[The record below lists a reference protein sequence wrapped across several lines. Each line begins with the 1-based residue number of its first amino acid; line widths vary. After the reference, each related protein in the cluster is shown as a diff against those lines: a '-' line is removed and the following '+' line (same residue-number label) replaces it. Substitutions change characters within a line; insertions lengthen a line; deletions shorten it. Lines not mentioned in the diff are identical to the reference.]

1 MPALRPPEPRAPWP
15 APDAEQARAVAHRG
29 GALLVRGAPGTG
41 KTTTALHLVADRVT
55 SGELATDDV
64 LLLAPTRRAAARLRD
79 ELSARLR
86 RTTGAPVVRTAS
98 SVAFAVLRARATLLG
113 EPAPLLISGPEQD
126 LVLADLLAG
135 HAEGEGVP
143 ITWPA
148 SVPVEARTLRAFR
161 DELRDLLMR
170 AAERGLGP
178 SDLARLGRAHG
189 RPEWEAA
196 AALYAEY
203 LDVTRLRS
211 GTPDAGA
218 RYDPAVIV
226 DEAAEALRAW
236 DDEVSAPRP
245 RWRLVVV
252 DDHQESTAATARL
265 LHVLV
270 ADGAELVLLAD
281 PDAAVQTFR
290 GATPALVDR
299 ATVAPSGS
307 ELGAFAA
314 DEVVLRR
321 AWRHGAELRAVVRTV
336 TEQIK
341 GPGRAHRAAEAAGGV
356 AGAAATDTGVATG
369 SGPADSAA
377 VQVALLRSPA
387 QEAAYVAHLLR
398 SAYLRGRVPWRQ
410 MAVVVRAGGQV
421 SALRRALVDAGVPV
435 AVSGSDVPLR
445 AEPAVRPLLL
455 ALDLL
460 TRDEPATAA
469 EVADLLTTS
478 LGGLDAVGLR
488 RLRRVLRAQERAE
501 DGERGSDELLL
512 EVVGDPL
519 RAARLPGVV
528 RRGVQRLAQV
538 LADGRAA
545 LADGGGAPEVLWA
558 MWSAADV
565 AGAWQRVAL
574 AGGPAGARAD
584 RDLDAVLAL
593 FTAAEQFVDRF
604 PQAPAAAFGLHLRSQ
619 DLPADSLAPQ
629 ADQAGAVELL
639 TAAGAAGGEW
649 DIVVVAGVQEG
660 VWPDLRL
667 RDQLLG
673 AQHLVEVVAGRATPG
688 DAGPDRYLQARAAV
702 LDDEL
707 RAFAV
712 AVSRARERLVVT
724 AVRDADHGP
733 SGLVELVQP
742 APQDDKEPDP
752 RLAHVPPALDLR
764 AVVAQA
770 RSRLEEDLARAPEE
784 VVAAHAAT
792 HPAARLLARLAAE
805 GVPGADPAGWYGVGG
820 PSTQDPLW
828 PVDAVVPL
836 SPSKLETAASC
847 ALRWALEGA
856 GGTSADTTE
865 QSLGTLVHA
874 IAADL
879 PEGTQAELAAALD
892 ARWSTLD
899 LPEGWVGTQQ
909 RRRAEQMIRH
919 LAAYL
924 GDAGDVVAVEQP
936 FTVELGE
943 AARVVLRGVVDRLER
958 EEGPDGTPRL
968 RVVDLKT
975 GKSPVSTQE
984 ATRHPQL
991 GAYQLAVEAGA
1002 FDEVADGVRTGG
1014 AALVYVGTQNKD
1026 YTTRDQRPLPEDAD
1040 PAWAA
1045 DLVAGVAEAA
1055 RRSAMEARAG
1065 QMCRVCAVRRSCPLQ
1080 EEGRV
1085 VGS

>member
-1 MPALRPPEPRAPWP
+1 MPALRPPDPRAPWP
-15 APDAEQARAVAHRG
+15 APDADQARAIAHRG
-29 GALLVRGAPGTG
+29 RALLVRGAPGTG

-86 RTTGAPVVRTAS
+86 RTTGAPVVRTPS
-98 SVAFAVLRARATLLG
+98 SAAFAVLRARATLLG

-143 ITWPA
+143 IAWPA
-148 SVPVEARTLRAFR
+148 SVPEQARTLRAFR

-178 SDLARLGRAHG
+178 ADLARLGRTHG

-226 DEAAEALRAW
+226 DEAAEALHAW
-236 DDEVSAPRP
+236 EDEVSAPRP

-265 LHVLV
+265 LHVL
-270 ADGAELVLLAD
+270 AGDGAELVLVAD

-290 GATPALVDR
+290 GASPGLVER
-299 ATVAPSGS
+299 ATLAPAGS

-314 DEVVLRR
+314 DEVVLTRV
-321 AWRHGAELRAVVRTV
+321 WRHGAEVRSVVRTV
-336 TEQIK
+336 TEQIR
-341 GPGRAHRAAEAAGGV
+341 GPGRAHRAAAAGQPGRRDD
-356 AGAAATDTGVATG
+356 A
-369 SGPADSAA
+369 PA
-377 VQVALLRSPA
+377 VTVALLRSPA
-387 QEAAYVAHLLR
+387 QESAHVAYLLR
-398 SAYLRGRVPWRQ
+398 SAYLHGGVPWRR
-410 MAVVVRAGGQV
+410 MAVVVRSGAQV
-421 SALRRALVDAGVPV
+421 SALRRTLVDAGVPV

-445 AEPAVRPLLL
+445 AEPAVRPMLL
-455 ALDLL
+455 ALDVA
-460 TRDEPATAA
+460 TRDQPATAA

-488 RLRRVLRAQERAE
+488 RLRRALRAQERAE
-501 DGERGSDELLL
+501 GGERTSDELLL
-512 EVVGDPL
+512 EVVGDPV
-519 RAARLPGVV
+519 RAAQLPGVV
-528 RRGVQRLAQV
+528 RRGAQRLAQA

-545 LADGGGAPEVLWA
+545 LAAGGGAPEVLWA
-558 MWSAADV
+558 MWAAADV
-565 AGAWQRVAL
+565 AASWQRTAL
-574 AGGPAGARAD
+574 TGGPAGARVD

-604 PQAPAAAFGLHLRSQ
+604 PQAPAAAFVEHLRAQ

-649 DIVVVAGVQEG
+649 DLVVVAGVQEG

-673 AQHLVEVVAGRATPG
+673 AQHLVEVLAGRAAPG
-688 DAGPDRYLQARAAV
+688 DGGPERYAQARAAV

-712 AVSRARERLVVT
+712 AVSRARTRLVVT
-724 AVRDADHGP
+724 AVRDADHAP

-742 APQDDKEPDP
+742 GPDDDAEPDP
-752 RLAHVPPALDLR
+752 RVASVSAALDLR

-770 RSRLEEDLARAPEE
+770 RSWLESDVARAPATVGPAE
-784 VVAAHAAT
+784 AAA
-792 HPAARLLARLAAE
+792 HPAARLLARLVAA
-805 GVPGADPAGWYGVGG
+805 GVPGADPGGWYGVGG
-820 PSTQDPLW
+820 ASTHAPLW
-828 PVDAVVPL
+828 PADAVVPL
-836 SPSKLETAASC
+836 TPSTLETASSC

-856 GGTSADTTE
+856 GGTSADSTE

-874 IAADL
+874 IAAEL
-879 PEGTQAELAAALD
+879 PQGSHAELAAALD
-892 ARWSTLD
+892 ARWSSLD

-909 RRRAEQMIRH
+909 RRRADSMIRQ

-924 GDAGDVVAVEQP
+924 RDAGEVVAVEQP
-936 FTVELGE
+936 FTAELGE
-943 AARVVLRGVVDRLER
+943 AGRVVLRGVVDRLER
-958 EEGPDGTPRL
+958 VVDPDGEPQL

-975 GKSPVSTQE
+975 GKNAVSQE
-984 ATRHPQL
+984 EAARHPQL

-1002 FDEVADGVRTGG
+1002 FDDVADGVRTGG
-1014 AALVYVGTQNKD
+1014 AALVYVGTANQD
-1026 YTTRDQRPLPEDAD
+1026 YTTRDQRPLPQD
-1040 PAWAA
+1040 PAPTWAA
-1045 DLVAGVAEAA
+1045 DLVSGVADAV
-1055 RRSAMEARAG
+1055 RQSAMVASTG
-1065 QMCRVCAVRRSCPLQ
+1065 DMCRFCAVRRSCPLQ

>member
-15 APDAEQARAVAHRG
+15 APDADQALALAHRG

-41 KTTTALHLVADRVT
+41 KTTTALHLVADRVA
-55 SGELATDDV
+55 SGELDTDDV
-64 LLLAPTRRAAARLRD
+64 LLLAPTRRAAGRLRD

-86 RTTGAPVVRTAS
+86 RTTGAPVVRTPS
-98 SVAFAVLRARATLLG
+98 SAAFAILRARATLLG

-143 ITWPA
+143 IAWPP

-170 AAERGLGP
+170 AAERGLRP
-178 SDLARLGRAHG
+178 VELARLGREHG

-218 RYDPAVIV
+218 RFDPAVIV
-226 DEAAEALRAW
+226 DEAAEALSAW
-236 DDEVSAPRP
+236 EDEVSAPRP

-265 LHVLV
+265 LHVLA

-290 GATPALVDR
+290 GAAPALVDR

-321 AWRHGAELRAVVRTV
+321 AWRHGAELRRVVRTV

-341 GPGRAHRAAEAAGGV
+341 GPGRAHRAAEAAAAPGAAPGDGGV
-356 AGAAATDTGVATG
+356 AE
-369 SGPADSAA
+369 
-377 VQVALLRSPA
+377 VALLRSSA
-387 QEAAYVAHLLR
+387 QEAAHVAHLLR
-398 SAYLRGRVPWRQ
+398 SAYLHDGLPWRR
-410 MAVVVRAGGQV
+410 MAVVVRAGAQV
-421 SALRRALVDAGVPV
+421 SAFRRALVDAGVPV

-455 ALDLL
+455 ALDLV

-469 EVADLLTTS
+469 EVADLLTTP

-488 RLRRVLRAQERAE
+488 RLRRVLRAEERAE
-501 DGERGSDELLL
+501 GGERGSDELLL

-519 RAARLPGVV
+519 RAGRLPGVV

-538 LADGRAA
+538 LADGRGA

-565 AGAWQRVAL
+565 AGSWQRAAL
-574 AGGPAGARAD
+574 AGGPGGARAD

-649 DIVVVAGVQEG
+649 DLVVVAGVQEG

-667 RDQLLG
+667 RDHLLG
-673 AQHLVEVVAGRATPG
+673 AQHLVEVLAGRAAPG
-688 DAGPDRYLQARAAV
+688 DDGPGRYLQARGAV

-712 AVSRARERLVVT
+712 AVSRARARLVVT
-724 AVRDADHGP
+724 AVRDTDNAP
-733 SGLVELVQP
+733 SGLVDLVRP
-742 APQDDKEPDP
+742 GPDDDTEPDP
-752 RLAHVPPALDLR
+752 RLAVVPPALDLR

-770 RSRLEEDLARAPEE
+770 RGRLESDLARPPAG
-784 VVAAHAAT
+784 VGAAQAGA

-805 GVPGADPAGWYGVGG
+805 RVPGADPAGWYGVDG
-820 PSTQDPLW
+820 PSTDAPLW
-828 PVDAVVPL
+828 PEDAVVPL

-856 GGTSADTTE
+856 GGTSADTAE

-874 IAADL
+874 VAAEL

-899 LPEGWVGTQQ
+899 LPEGWVGAQQ
-909 RRRAEQMIRH
+909 RRRADSMVRH

-924 GDAGDVVAVEQP
+924 RDAGEVVAVEQP
-936 FTVELGE
+936 FSAELGE
-943 AARVVLRGVVDRLER
+943 DARVVLRGVVDRLER
-958 EEGPDGTPRL
+958 VVGPDGRPRL

-975 GKSPVSTQE
+975 GKNAVSKDE
-984 ATRHPQL
+984 AARHPQL

-1002 FDEVADGVRTGG
+1002 FDDVADGVRTGG
-1014 AALVYVGTQNKD
+1014 AALVYVGTANKD
-1026 YTTRDQRPLPEDAD
+1026 YTTRDQRALPDDAE
-1040 PAWAA
+1040 PSWAA
-1045 DLVAGVAEAA
+1045 ELVAGVAEAA
-1055 RRSAMEARAG
+1055 RRSAMTASAG
-1065 QMCRVCAVRRSCPLQ
+1065 QMCRYCAVRRSCPLQ
-1080 EEGRV
+1080 DEGRV

>member
-15 APDAEQARAVAHRG
+15 APDADQALALSRRG

-55 SGELATDDV
+55 SGELTTDDV

-79 ELSARLR
+79 ELSGRLR
-86 RTTGAPVVRTAS
+86 RTTGAPVVRTPS
-98 SVAFAVLRARATLLG
+98 SAAFAVLRARATLLG

-143 ITWPA
+143 ITWPP

-170 AAERGLGP
+170 AAERGLRP
-178 SDLARLGRAHG
+178 VELARLGRTHG

-203 LDVTRLRS
+203 LEVTQLRAS
-211 GTPDAGA
+211 TPDAGA

-236 DDEVSAPRP
+236 EDEVSAPRP

-290 GATPALVDR
+290 GASPALVDR

-321 AWRHGAELRAVVRTV
+321 AWRHGGELRGVVRAV

-341 GPGRAHRAAEAAGGV
+341 GPGRAHRAAEAAGPVGV
-356 AGAAATDTGVATG
+356 ADGAGTADAPGAAGGAGAAE
-369 SGPADSAA
+369 
-377 VQVALLRSPA
+377 VALLRSPA
-387 QEAAYVAHLLR
+387 QEAAHVAHLLR
-398 SAYLRGRVPWRQ
+398 SAYLHDGLPWRR

-455 ALDLL
+455 ALDLV
-460 TRDEPATAA
+460 TREEPATTT

-488 RLRRVLRAQERAE
+488 RLRRVLRAEERAE
-501 DGERGSDELLL
+501 GGERGSDELLL

-545 LADGGGAPEVLWA
+545 LVGGGGAPEVLWA
-558 MWSAADV
+558 MWSASDV
-565 AGAWQRVAL
+565 AGSWQRTAL

-604 PQAPAAAFGLHLRSQ
+604 PQAPAAAFGLHLRAQ

-649 DIVVVAGVQEG
+649 DLVVVAGVQEG
-660 VWPDLRL
+660 IWPDLRL

-673 AQHLVEVVAGRATPG
+673 AQHLVEVLAGRATPG
-688 DAGPDRYLQARAAV
+688 DAGPERYLQARAAV

-712 AVSRARERLVVT
+712 AVSRARRRLVVT
-724 AVRDADHGP
+724 AVRDADSAP

-742 APQDDKEPDP
+742 GPEDDAEPDP
-752 RLAHVPPALDLR
+752 RLAVVPPALDLR

-770 RSRLEEDLARAPEE
+770 RGRLEADLARAPESVGE
-784 VVAAHAAT
+784 AQAAT

-805 GVPGADPAGWYGVGG
+805 RVPGADPAGWYGVGG
-820 PSTQDPLW
+820 PSTQAPLFAD
-828 PVDAVVPL
+828 DAVVPL
-836 SPSKLETAASC
+836 SPSKLETAAAC

-856 GGTSADTTE
+856 GGTSSDTTE
-865 QSLGTLVHA
+865 QNLGTLVHA
-874 IAADL
+874 VAAEL
-879 PEGTQAELAAALD
+879 PEGTQAELAEALE

-899 LPEGWVGTQQ
+899 LPEGWVGAQQ
-909 RRRAEQMIRH
+909 RRRADSMVRH

-924 GDAGDVVAVEQP
+924 RDAAEVVAVEKP
-936 FTVELGE
+936 FTAELGE
-943 AARVVLRGVVDRLER
+943 GARVVLRGVVDRLER
-958 EEGPDGTPRL
+958 VVDPDGTARL

-975 GKSPVSTQE
+975 GKNAVSKDE
-984 ATRHPQL
+984 AARHPQL

-1002 FDEVADGVRTGG
+1002 FDDVADGVRTGG
-1014 AALVYVGTQNKD
+1014 AALVYVGTANKD
-1026 YTTRDQRPLPEDAD
+1026 YTTRDQRALPDDPE
-1040 PAWAA
+1040 PAWAQ
-1045 DLVAGVAEAA
+1045 DLVAGVADAV
-1055 RRSAMEARAG
+1055 RRSAMVASAG
-1065 QMCRVCAVRRSCPLQ
+1065 QMCRYCKVRRSCPLQ
-1080 EEGRV
+1080 DEGRV